1 MHRLPEQV
9 GHPPAGYQKS
19 ARLYSLVSVSPVVV
33 RGSLG
38 GLPLGAALRRGALVT
53 AANWQIILVQF
64 VAVSMFRVAL
74 AVPIIG
80 GAFMVAVLAE
90 AEVGTLFADGLR
102 PAAGLVFASLL
113 HRPAALW
120 SFVAAVGV
128 VAVGGG
134 VVLCL
139 AEAGV
144 LGTLA
149 AGERGAGD
157 LQRPP
162 LRLEAM
168 RRTAAFSLERF
179 LQAVGQ
185 GGRRFVVLGAWLYV
199 GYAIIAA
206 GAIGLMVVASD
217 VAVRMNWSA
226 VVPLTAV
233 LVTAVAL
240 VGIAFLQLAH
250 ALMQAV
256 VATDDCRIS
265 AALGRLRSFLL
276 HDSRQVLGVFGV
288 VLALVLLA
296 TAASVMATA
305 GLALVAWVPFVG
317 LAVVPLQLAAWLM
330 RGVVFHFMDLSAW
343 SAYQSQYRRFAEPEE
358 AAAGVQTVRMS
369 RA

>member
-9 GHPPAGYQKS
+9 GHPAAGYQKT
-19 ARLYSLVSVSPVVV
+19 AALYSLVSISPVIV

-38 GLPLGAALRRGALVT
+38 GLPLRAALRRGALVT
-53 AANWQIILVQF
+53 AANWPIILVQF

-74 AVPIIG
+74 AVPVIG

-90 AEVGTLFADGLR
+90 AEISTLFADGLR

-134 VVLCL
+134 VLLCL

-144 LGTLA
+144 FGTLA

-162 LRLEAM
+162 LRLELM
-168 RRTAAFSLERF
+168 RQAAAFSIERF
-179 LQAVGQ
+179 LQGVGQ
-185 GGRRFVVLGAWLYV
+185 WGRRFVWLGGWLYV

-206 GAIGLMVVASD
+206 GAIGTMAVASD
-217 VAVRMNWSA
+217 LGARMNWTA
-226 VVPLTAV
+226 IVPLTAV

-240 VGIAFLQLAH
+240 VAIAFLHLAY
-250 ALMQAV
+250 ALLQAV
-256 VATDDCRIS
+256 VATDDCRLS
-265 AALGRLRSFLL
+265 AAAGRLQSFLL
-276 HDSRQVLGVFGV
+276 HDARQVLGIFGV

-317 LAVVPLQLAAWLM
+317 LAVVPLQLAAWLV
-330 RGVVFHFMDLSAW
+330 RGVVFHYMDLSAW

-358 AAAGVQTVRMS
+358 AAAGAQPVRMS
-369 RA
+369 PA